1 MSEPCAAKAVQK
13 LPVNG
18 FATDMTETQISAL
31 KTLASANG
39 SAPAYRLSDVQIR
52 ACISE
57 GLVLRTRHGLQLTC
71 KGRELL
77 AETVGS
83 EQAA

>member
-1 MSEPCAAKAVQK
+1 MTV
-13 LPVNG
+13 
-18 FATDMTETQISAL
+18 MTETQLTAL
-31 KTLASANG
+31 KTLAARNG
-39 SAPAYRLSDVQIR
+39 FAPAYRLSDVQIR
-52 ACISE
+52 ACTSH
-57 GLVLRTRHGLQLTC
+57 GLVMRTRNGLQLTC